1 MPLVHGCHIPFIGSG
16 YVLVSGRRPACS
28 PSWCS
33 LGIALSVQRSF
44 LVEGSWTCEV
54 WLSFVQHRG
63 GGLLSCRKYFCSAVW
78 VGSHLAESFPVGA
91 WVGASFLAD
100 RDFLLEVL
108 LVHATGLES
117 SFSRLSDWMG
127 VASFTSSAVKT
138 FAVCVVMWGAR
149 VVELATLRGFCQ
161 PAATSSRESRFFPFL
176 LVWSAHSPLW
186 LWRALLISC
195 TGSGTIYL
203 EVFVAST
210 LPTGTLLIWFG
221 GVSLLGLLETCY
233 FGGELA

>member
-1 MPLVHGCHIPFIGSG
+1 MPSVHGCHIPFIGPG

-54 WLSFVQHRG
+54 WLNFVRHRG
-63 GGLLSCRKYFCSAVW
+63 GGLLSCRKFFCSAVW

-117 SFSRLSDWMG
+117 SISRLSDWMG
-127 VASFTSSAVKT
+127 VASFTSSAAKA
-138 FAVCVVMWGAR
+138 FAVCVVMWGAQ
-149 VVELATLRGFCQ
+149 VVELATLCGCCQ
-161 PAATSSRESRFFPFL
+161 PAATSSRESRFLPLSVGLVRSQPSLAVEGLTHFPYQQWYNLFRGVCCL
-176 LVWSAHSPLW
+176 HTSNRDPSYLVWG
-186 LWRALLISC
+186 R
-195 TGSGTIYL
+195 
-203 EVFVAST
+203 
-210 LPTGTLLIWFG
+210 
-221 GVSLLGLLETCY
+221 
-233 FGGELA
+233 